1 MRTRLAV
8 KIVIDGRAIS
18 YESDFHC
25 QIAKALDLKCYG
37 RNLDALWDILSGGVE
52 RPFAI
57 VWMNSSWSRDQLG
70 SVFDSIVR
78 IFDKAIA
85 QDERWGLVEPF
96 EYILE

>member
-1 MRTRLAV
+1 LAV

-18 YESDFHC
+18 YESDLHC
-25 QIAKALDLKCYG
+25 QIAKALNLRYYG
-37 RNLDALWDILSGGVE
+37 RNLDALWDVLSGGVE

-57 VWMNSSWSRDQLG
+57 VWANSSWPRDQLG
-70 SVFDSIVR
+70 SAFDSIVR
-78 IFDKAIA
+78 VFDKTRA